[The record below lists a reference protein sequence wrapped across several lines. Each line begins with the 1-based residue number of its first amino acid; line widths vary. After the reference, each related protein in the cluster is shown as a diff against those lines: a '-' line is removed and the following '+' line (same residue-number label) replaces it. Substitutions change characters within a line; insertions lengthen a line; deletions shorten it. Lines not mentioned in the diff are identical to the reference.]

1 MEHIHCIIFGYIN
14 ILINYKSQKLF
25 LSNLIKKKNIYIYIY
40 KLRKSLSNL
49 GDDSEKTTENSKR
62 SPCNKHP
69 NLYLKFNILPSLTF
83 ELKMSTVIK
92 KKSHIINLH
101 DIYCF

>member
-25 LSNLIKKKNIYIYIY
+25 LSNLIKKKKKNY
-40 KLRKSLSNL
+40 KLGKSLSNL
-49 GDDSEKTTENSKR
+49 GDDLEKTTENSKR

-69 NLYLKFNILPSLTF
+69 NMYLKFIIQPSLTF
-83 ELKMSTVIK
+83 ELKMSTLIK

-101 DIYCF
+101 GIYCF